1 MKIPENANPY
11 RVIVNG
17 VEKVY
22 EAGATVTDDASVNEI
37 IEAGKKYPPEAPPVA
52 PPFIIP
58 PIPKSGEK
66 DFYLH
71 ANAETGEM
79 EWVPITLPTGVP
91 TPPTED
97 GTYILTATADDGEV
111 TLAWT
116 AEEAETTPET

>member
-37 IEAGKKYPPEAPPVA
+37 IEAGKKFPPEAPPAV

-66 DFYLH
+66 GFYLH
-71 ANAETGEM
+71 ANAETGKM
-79 EWVPITLPTGVP
+79 EWVPITLPIGVP
-91 TPPTED
+91 TLPTED

-116 AEEAETTPET
+116 AEEAENTEET